1 MRIKK
6 AGNTIYGAEL
16 TAAEKKAMNIEI
28 CKQLAKHTLKYQVEI
43 ESIFLREMRRKYGH
57 GAVRLKRDFD
67 DFSNDL
73 DDLIARYELGEEDK
87 LWLVQQQ
94 LKAEGFD
101 VEQWHREKYGDE
113 EENF

>member
-1 MRIKK
+1 MQIKRSGK
-6 AGNTIYGAEL
+6 HIFGADL

-28 CKQLAKHTLKYQVEI
+28 AKQLAEFTRKHQVEI
-43 ESIFLREMRRKYGH
+43 ECIFLREMRHKYGH
-57 GAVRLKRDFD
+57 GAVRLRRDFD

-73 DDLIARYELGEEDK
+73 DELIARYELGEEDK
-87 LWLVQQQ
+87 LWLAQQQ

-113 EENF
+113 